1 MRESNYTMSI
11 LSLDSRKI
19 IIVTVIAII
28 AFTGVYTFYTGNWQR
43 GQAPLMDVSLSE
55 CSGSL
60 TILYDNYD
68 YDSSCQAEW
77 GFSCLVELED
87 QTILFDTGGEP
98 DVLMDNIEALG
109 VDPMDID
116 CIVISHE
123 HWDHIGG
130 IHAVLDVNSEVTVYL
145 PACFSNEFKEWVGLK
160 ADVVETENATMICD
174 SVCTTRVLHEGV
186 SEQSLMIETCEGI
199 ILITGCS
206 HPGVHNLVEDAANL
220 TGEDVYFV
228 MGGYHLGGA
237 SEHMLNVII
246 HRMEECG
253 VEKVAPTHCTGDD
266 SIDAFNEAWGDD
278 CLTVGVGFRM
288 EF

>member
-1 MRESNYTMSI
+1 MSI

-28 AFTGVYTFYTGNWQR
+28 TFTGVYTFYTGNWQR

-145 PACFSNEFKEWVGLK
+145 PACFSNEFKEWV
-160 ADVVETENATMICD
+160 
-174 SVCTTRVLHEGV
+174 
-186 SEQSLMIETCEGI
+186 
-199 ILITGCS
+199 
-206 HPGVHNLVEDAANL
+206 
-220 TGEDVYFV
+220 
-228 MGGYHLGGA
+228 
-237 SEHMLNVII
+237 
-246 HRMEECG
+246 
-253 VEKVAPTHCTGDD
+253 
-266 SIDAFNEAWGDD
+266 
-278 CLTVGVGFRM
+278 
-288 EF
+288 

>member
-1 MRESNYTMSI
+1 MSI
-11 LSLDSRKI
+11 PSLDSRKI
-19 IIVTVIAII
+19 VIVIVVAIV
-28 AFTGVYTFYTGNWQR
+28 AFTGLYTFYSGNWQCA
-43 GQAPLMDVSLSE
+43 QAPLMDVSLSE

-68 YDSSCQAEW
+68 YDSSCRAEW
-77 GFSCLVELED
+77 GFSCLVEIEEMTL
-87 QTILFDTGGEP
+87 LFDTGGEP
-98 DVLMDNIEALG
+98 DVLMDNIDALG

-130 IHAVLDVNSEVTVYL
+130 IHSILDINSEVTVYL
-145 PACFSNEFKEWVGLK
+145 PACFSNEFMAGVRDRAE
-160 ADVVETENATMICD
+160 VVETENATMICD
-174 SVCTTRVLHEGV
+174 SVSTTRVLHEGV

-199 ILITGCS
+199 ILLTGCS
-206 HPGVHNLVEDAANL
+206 HPGVHNLVEDAVNL

-237 SEHMLNVII
+237 SDHMLNLII

-266 SIDAFNEAWGDD
+266 SIAVFNEAWGED

-288 EF
+288 DF